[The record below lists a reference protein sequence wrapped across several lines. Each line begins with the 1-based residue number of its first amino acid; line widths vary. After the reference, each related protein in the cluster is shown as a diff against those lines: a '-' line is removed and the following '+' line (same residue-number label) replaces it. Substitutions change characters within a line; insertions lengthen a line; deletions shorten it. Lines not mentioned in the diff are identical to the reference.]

1 MSNSIGR
8 IDLDLNVNS
17 SGFKNQ
23 LSGIKKQAGGLTDS
37 FGKLGKAAAAAFS
50 IAAITKFAKECID
63 LGSDL
68 AEVQNVVD
76 VTFGSMSE
84 KVNEFAKNAMTS
96 FGMSEAVAKK
106 YMGQL
111 GAMSKAFGNT
121 EEMAYEQAAA
131 LTGLAGDVASFYN
144 MSTDEAFT
152 KLKAVY
158 TGETEG
164 LKALGVVMT
173 QTALDSFAMEKG
185 FGKTTKEM
193 SEQEKVALRLAF
205 VQDKLAGASGD
216 FARTSDGWAN
226 QTRVLALRFDA
237 LKASIGQ
244 GLINVLT
251 PVIQLLNE
259 LMVYLQKAA
268 DAFRDFT
275 TTIFGDAGDA
285 DTGVGGAATASA
297 VLADNIDTAAASA
310 TALKKSLAGFDKINV
325 LSGSSDSSSSASTG
339 SSDSGIGVTEE
350 EVEDT
355 ADTTEKLS
363 GSLDHVKKKLR
374 EIANITG
381 LSGLWSDFIT
391 GVQSAKAGVDNV
403 FSALSGAVQ
412 ATKSNIAGLGSSLT
426 NTFLTISQ
434 TLTSIWG
441 SMWTTIAENF
451 QSWTEENGEAL
462 SLFFENYILTFTELY
477 TLISDMVGD
486 IFADIK
492 AWWEASGQ
500 PVFDGIIKAIG
511 DVYAWILELWNGV
524 IWPVVQKVI
533 AIAKELWENTLR
545 PIFQNLLGLLSDVG
559 ELFLVLWNNRV
570 KPVVDKIIEI
580 FGPVLSKLFQGIA
593 EIFGNVVKTIGEK
606 VNALISVFRGVI
618 QFLTGVFSGDWDKA
632 WSGLKKVAQGAWD
645 GLVSGAKGAWNG
657 IKLVFSTLGSY
668 FKSAFKNAWDGVKK
682 VFSTGGKI
690 FDGIKDGIVTAFKA
704 VVNALITGINK
715 VVSLPFEGLNGVL
728 DKIEGI
734 SILGV
739 KPFDW
744 LNWRA
749 PIPQI
754 PHLAS
759 GGYVAANTP
768 QLAVIGDNK
777 HEGEIV
783 APESKIAEAVAHGFA
798 AVMAQMRGQTN
809 SQSDRPIYLTLKL
822 GEDNFWE
829 GFVDYHNSIVKRTGD
844 TPLLV

>member
-1 MSNSIGR
+1 
-8 IDLDLNVNS
+8 
-17 SGFKNQ
+17 
-23 LSGIKKQAGGLTDS
+23 
-37 FGKLGKAAAAAFS
+37 
-50 IAAITKFAKECID
+50 
-63 LGSDL
+63 
-68 AEVQNVVD
+68 
-76 VTFGSMSE
+76 
-84 KVNEFAKNAMTS
+84 
-96 FGMSEAVAKK
+96 
-106 YMGQL
+106 
-111 GAMSKAFGNT
+111 
-121 EEMAYEQAAA
+121 
-131 LTGLAGDVASFYN
+131 
-144 MSTDEAFT
+144 
-152 KLKAVY
+152 
-158 TGETEG
+158 
-164 LKALGVVMT
+164 MT

-205 VQDKLAGASGD
+205 VQDKLSGAAGD

-251 PVIQLLNE
+251 PVIRLLNE

-275 TTIFGDAGDA
+275 TMIFGDAGDSA
-285 DTGVGGAATASA
+285 SGVGGAVTASA

-325 LSGSSDSSSSASTG
+325 LSSSSDSGSSASTG
-339 SSDSGIGVTEE
+339 SSDSSIGVTEE

-363 GSLDHVKKKLR
+363 GTLDRVKKKLS

-381 LSGLWSDFIT
+381 LSGLWSDFII
-391 GVQSAKAGVDNV
+391 GVQSAKAGVDNI
-403 FSALSGAVQ
+403 FSALSGAVE
-412 ATKSNIAGLGSSLT
+412 ATMPNIIGLGESLT
-426 NTFLTISQ
+426 NTFLTVSQ
-434 TLTSIWG
+434 TITEIWG

-492 AWWEASGQ
+492 AWWETSGQ

-545 PIFQNLLGLLSDVG
+545 PIFQNLLGLLSDIG
-559 ELFLVLWNNRV
+559 ELFLTLWNNYL
-570 KPVVDKIIEI
+570 KPVVDWIMEKY
-580 FGPVLSKLFQGIA
+580 GPPLSKLFQGIA

-645 GLVSGAKGAWNG
+645 GLVAGAKGAWNG

-668 FKSAFKNAWDGVKK
+668 FGSIFKNAWEGVKK
-682 VFSTGGKI
+682 VFSVGGKI

-715 VVSLPFEGLNGVL
+715 VVALPFEGLNGIL

-734 SILGV
+734 SILGA
-739 KPFDW
+739 KPFGW
-744 LNWRA
+744 LDWRA
-749 PIPQI
+749 PVPQI

-759 GGYVAANTP
+759 GGYVNANTP

-809 SQSDRPIYLTLKL
+809 SQSERPIYLTLKL

>member
-76 VTFGSMSE
+76 VTFGSMSD

-111 GAMSKAFGNT
+111 GSMSKAFGNT
-121 EEMAYEQAAA
+121 TEMAYEQAAA

-205 VQDKLAGASGD
+205 VQDKLSGAAGD

-325 LSGSSDSSSSASTG
+325 LSSSSDTG
-339 SSDSGIGVTEE
+339 SSAGSTSSGSSLGVTET

-363 GSLDHVKKKLR
+363 GSLDHVKKKLG

-381 LSGLWSDFIT
+381 ISGLWSDFII
-391 GVQSAKAGVDNV
+391 GVQSAKAGVDNI
-403 FSALSGAVQ
+403 FSALSGAVE
-412 ATKSNIAGLGSSLT
+412 TTMPSIIGLGTSLSE
-426 NTFLTISQ
+426 TFVTVSQ
-434 TLTSIWG
+434 TITEIWG
-441 SMWTTIAENF
+441 SMWTTVTESF

-462 SLFFENYILTFTELY
+462 SLFFENYIQTFTGIY
-477 TLISDMVGD
+477 TLISDVVGD

-492 AWWEASGQ
+492 TWWEESGQ
-500 PVFDGIIKAIG
+500 PVFEGVIEAIG
-511 DVYAWILELWNGV
+511 DVYAWLLELWNVV
-524 IWPVVQKVI
+524 IYPVIQEII
-533 AIAKELWENTLR
+533 AIANDLWENTLN
-545 PIFQNLLGLLSDVG
+545 PLFQNLLELVTDVG
-559 ELFLVLWNNRV
+559 ELFLVLWNDYLE
-570 KPVVDKIIEI
+570 PVVDKIMEEY
-580 FGPVLSKLFQGIA
+580 GPPLSELFQGIA
-593 EIFGNVVKTIGEK
+593 AIFGNVVETIGEK
-606 VNALISVFRGVI
+606 VNALIDTFSGI
-618 QFLTGVFSGDWDKA
+618 IHFLTGVFSGDWDQA
-632 WSGLKKVAQGAWD
+632 WSGLKEIGQGAWD
-645 GLVSGAKGAWNG
+645 GLVAGAEGAWEG
-657 IKLVFSTLGSY
+657 IKLVFSTLGS
-668 FKSAFKNAWDGVKK
+668 FFGSIFENAWE
-682 VFSTGGKI
+682 
-690 FDGIKDGIVTAFKA
+690 GIKDVFSAGGEIFEGIKEGVVTAFKA
-704 VVNALITGINK
+704 VVNTLITGINT
-715 VVSLPFEGLNGVL
+715 VIALPLKGLNEVL
-728 DKIEGI
+728 DDIEGI
-734 SILGV
+734 KILGV

-783 APESKIAEAVAHGFA
+783 APESKIAEAVAQGFA